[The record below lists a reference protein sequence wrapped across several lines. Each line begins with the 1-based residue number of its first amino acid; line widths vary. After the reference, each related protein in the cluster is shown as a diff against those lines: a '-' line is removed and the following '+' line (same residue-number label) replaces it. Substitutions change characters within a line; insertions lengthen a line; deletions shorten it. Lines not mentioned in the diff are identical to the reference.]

1 MVDLVA
7 HRGGRPQGPEL
18 RVQAPESPRGHSH
31 LGLGP
36 FWQEPIQEESQ
47 HARLVVVTL
56 HGGRAARRAAPSL
69 GTRLRLPVV
78 FRLAPAR
85 RALHGLHGGVVHHFK
100 RRIWRL

>member
-1 MVDLVA
+1 MDLVA

-36 FWQEPIQEESQ
+36 FWQEPSQEERQ

-56 HGGRAARRAAPSL
+56 RGGRAARRAAPLL
-69 GTRLRLPVV
+69 GARLRLPVA
-78 FRLAPAR
+78 FRLAPR
-85 RALHGLHGGVVHHFK
+85 TQGTYGLHGGIVHHFK
-100 RRIWRL
+100 RRLWRL